1 MSLCN
6 AGGRLA
12 IGPLS
17 DATSLRFAYL
27 ACGLQIPVVLAL
39 PAIAAMAPTDPE
51 FSATLWKGATCLVP
65 LFYGGYVV
73 LLAPAVATVFGT
85 DRVGT
90 VFPKIFAVLNLSNLF
105 AAALV
110 GRQRDAAVH
119 AAATDLAATA
129 DPAAFEVAFGAP
141 LESLP
146 SLLDAK
152 TATIP
157 ALICVESHHWFG
169 GIPEFFKNPYRRQIE
184 LVSRGF
190 LGPVGLRLPV
200 VPRRLE
206 REPPKIRSGTLTLKV
221 S

>member
-90 VFPKIFAVLNLSNLF
+90 VFPRIFAVLNLSNLF

-129 DPAAFEVAFGAP
+129 DPAAFELAFGAP
-141 LESLP
+141 LEALP
-146 SLLDAK
+146 SLIDAK

-157 ALICVESHHWFG
+157 ALIA
-169 GIPEFFKNPYRRQIE
+169 
-184 LVSRGF
+184 LA
-190 LGPVGLRLPV
+190 
-200 VPRRLE
+200 
-206 REPPKIRSGTLTLKV
+206 PPGTPDPSPLIYADTLTTLAATSVLALACHVGALSLKRPDPTGATGDGKPAPAA
-221 S
+221 